1 MNPAHNQAVVYVL
14 NRNSVPEDRFGWAEA
29 FETWQQRRGAHVD
42 WTYAPTASN
51 EWCATVTCKFSRQL
65 CVTSK
70 LSLLR
75 SVGMNVVNGTGTT
88 RKEARKNAVIN
99 IERANILVSENDNI
113 QITQG

>member
-51 EWCATVTCKFSRQL
+51 EWCATVTF
-65 CVTSK
+65 
-70 LSLLR
+70 
-75 SVGMNVVNGTGTT
+75 GMNVVNGTGTT

-99 IERANILVSENDNI
+99 IERANILR
-113 QITQG
+113 